1 MTDTKSPAV
10 VLETRE
16 LWSVDFREG
25 DDFPWKEIGVPREDL
40 GAALRT
46 YDFGVEKH
54 PEVEHRMV
62 RTDVLR
68 QQVDPEMLRKRLE
81 EEAAEKATAVLPSE
95 ETAL

>member
-16 LWSVDFREG
+16 LWSVEFREG
-25 DDFPWKEIGVPREDL
+25 DDYPWKEIGVARADL
-40 GAALRT
+40 GATLRT

-68 QQVDPEMLRKRLE
+68 QQVDAEMLRERLE
-81 EEAAEKATAVLPSE
+81 EEAAKDSGAALQSE
-95 ETAL
+95 